1 MLTTSISNH
10 FFSLLFFYFWSIG
23 LTDAQTIFTD
33 NRDGSKYDII
43 KIGNYLWFQENLRFV
58 TPTSWCAENPNS
70 TACIDNNFY
79 YPTDLISICPQGWRV
94 AKWTEYKKAIK
105 TIEKYYNLNIEFIS
119 GKAPLY
125 KELALDAESISGL
138 TLLNDTTF
146 LNMTATGWIEG
157 DKWKRQNQSNQW
169 IVHSISNTPQPHLHI
184 TPERIIMH
192 SHGHNVL
199 DKPKK
204 LRRFSVRCIKCLG
217 D

>member
-1 MLTTSISNH
+1 MKHFGLVLILYIWTTKLTV
-10 FFSLLFFYFWSIG
+10 
-23 LTDAQTIFTD
+23 AQTTFID
-33 NRDGSKYDII
+33 NRDSSRYDIVR
-43 KIGNYLWFQENLRFV
+43 IGDYLWFQENLRFV

-70 TACIDNNFY
+70 AGCVDNNFY
-79 YPTDLISICPQGWRV
+79 YPTDLIKVCPEGWRV
-94 AKWTEYKKAIK
+94 PKWTEYKEAIK
-105 TIEKYYNLNIEFIS
+105 IIEEYYDLNTEYVS

-146 LNMTATGWIEG
+146 FNATAMGWIEG
-157 DKWKRQNQSNQW
+157 NKWIPQNQSNQW
-169 IVHSISNTPQPHLHI
+169 IIHSTSNTPQPHLHI

-204 LRRFSVRCIKCLG
+204 LRRFSVRCVKCLEE
-217 D
+217 